1 MEVTLEQAQVVRS
14 MYVQRKYYYEQIS
27 DKYMIKFHLGQ
38 VTKKEWEDKRQEVKD
53 MLPYPDGVNKKE
65 ALQRLKDEGC

>member
-1 MEVTLEQAQVVRS
+1 MEVTLEQAQVVHS

>member
-1 MEVTLEQAQVVRS
+1 MEVTLEQAQAVHS